1 MWLLYFVNAFQGSV
15 LGNLIPYV
23 TSNWETHS
31 LLSVIYLVSDAIT
44 AACYI
49 PLGKIMD
56 LWGCAEG
63 FLFMTVCATAGLIM
77 MAAGHNLPTFC
88 AAYVR
93 LSLASGSGAPAL
105 TCGLIGVLLP
115 GFQRH
120 DLLH

>member
-23 TSNWETHS
+23 TSEWESHS

-56 LWGCAEG
+56 LWGRAEG

-77 MAAGHNLPTFC
+77 MAAGKNLATFS

-93 LSLASGSGAPAL
+93 LSYVANSRVP
-105 TCGLIGVLLP
+105 T
-115 GFQRH
+115 
-120 DLLH
+120 DLWPDRCFTPWVSAV